1 MADPLSQVE
10 AGLKQG
16 LSDVFS
22 NETLVA
28 LLDCRSEHELFE
40 AGRRAVQLAVSPLIW
55 SERLGPMLD
64 TSQVYEQLS
73 VSRQAVAKAV
83 DAGRLLA
90 IPAGKSRQFPAWQF
104 TFGDSVTVRA
114 EVAEVLAAFREVYP
128 DARPLQIASWAM
140 TAQPELEESTP
151 AGWLDEARPLGP
163 LLLSAQR
170 AAAALIQ

>member
-1 MADPLSQVE
+1 MADPVSQVE

-16 LSDVFS
+16 LSDVFN

-28 LLDCRSEHELFE
+28 LLERRTEEELFE

-55 SERLGPMLD
+55 SQRLGPMLD
-64 TSQVYEQLS
+64 TSLVYEQLT
-73 VSRQAVAKAV
+73 VTRQAVAKAV
-83 DAGRLLA
+83 EAGRLLA

-104 TFGDSVTVRA
+104 TFGDSVTIRT

-140 TAQPELEESTP
+140 TAQRELEEYTP
-151 AGWLDEARPLGP
+151 AAWLDEARPLGP
-163 LLLSAQR
+163 LLLSSQR